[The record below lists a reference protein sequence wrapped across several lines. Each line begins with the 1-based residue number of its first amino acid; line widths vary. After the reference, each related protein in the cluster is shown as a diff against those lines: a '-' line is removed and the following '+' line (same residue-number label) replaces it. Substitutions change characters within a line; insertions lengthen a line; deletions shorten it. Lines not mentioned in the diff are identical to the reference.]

1 MSVNAR
7 DIKVLI
13 LFSFLLAKTSILSC
27 FLFLFLVILS
37 NFLIIPVAKEK
48 IEVKIALAIPT
59 EYPITVSREIINTP
73 PLLADK
79 KNKSLSMWS
88 NVAAYLLNF

>member
-1 MSVNAR
+1 M
-7 DIKVLI
+7 
-13 LFSFLLAKTSILSC
+13 
-27 FLFLFLVILS
+27 
-37 NFLIIPVAKEK
+37 IIPVAKEK

-59 EYPITVSREIINTP
+59 ESPITVSREIINTP